1 MSNCG
6 NAFCLP
12 AVYVPFMINEISYPR
27 CKKRKELQKV
37 KEERKGGEINIGGRQ
52 IPFTDLGT

>member
-1 MSNCG
+1 MKSPI
-6 NAFCLP
+6 L
-12 AVYVPFMINEISYPR
+12 AVK
-27 CKKRKELQKV
+27 KKRGKELQKE